1 MSAKHHLGEFRR
13 LAKGYNPRMA
23 KARSSKPASPRFKP
37 LPQENRKLDITR
49 FKVDITAAEFV
60 EAFKPGGGPL
70 APVFFQPIVT
80 LSPTHT
86 IGQGRTNVT
95 IVEPTIVQVDTS
107 PPFVPYA
114 GFDRRVSAHRNPTI
128 QIHFQASGYGITT
141 PGTYVITF
149 AIEAFGA
156 ATFNIASNGPSVTG
170 TGTKTLNGQQF
181 VTLVVKNLAAAFHL
195 FAYVEQTGGGAW
207 NWYSTRVTYPPLVI
221 GT

>member
-1 MSAKHHLGEFRR
+1 
-13 LAKGYNPRMA
+13 MA

-49 FKVDITAAEFV
+49 FKVDITTAEFV
-60 EAFKPGGGPL
+60 EAFKPGRGAL

-95 IVEPTIVQVDTS
+95 IIEPTIVQVDTS

-114 GFDRRVSAHRNPTI
+114 GFDRRVSPHRNPTI

-141 PGTYVITF
+141 PGTYIITF

-156 ATFNIASNGPSVTG
+156 ATFNVAVNGTLGGVTG
-170 TGTKTLNGQQF
+170 TGPKTVNGQQF
-181 VTLVVKNLAAAFHL
+181 VTLLVKNLPPAYELYAFL
-195 FAYVEQTGGGAW
+195 EQTGGGAW
-207 NWYSTRVTYPPLVI
+207 NWYSTRVTYPPLLI